1 MDFEAHVW
9 RYPGPGGWHFVTL
22 PPELADELR
31 ERTAGSR
38 TGFGSIRVRATAGGV
53 SWDTSV
59 FPDAT
64 SGSYL
69 LPVKKSVRDSA
80 GLGDGSAVRVRLE
93 LSGEG

>member
-1 MDFEAHVW
+1 MDFEAPIW

-31 ERTAGSR
+31 ERTAGTR
-38 TGFGSIRVRATAGGV
+38 TGFGAIRVRATAGGV

-59 FPDAT
+59 FPDAD

-69 LPVKKSVRDSA
+69 LPVKKSVRAAA
-80 GLGDGSAVRVRLE
+80 GLGDGSVVRIGLA
-93 LSGEG
+93 LPGED